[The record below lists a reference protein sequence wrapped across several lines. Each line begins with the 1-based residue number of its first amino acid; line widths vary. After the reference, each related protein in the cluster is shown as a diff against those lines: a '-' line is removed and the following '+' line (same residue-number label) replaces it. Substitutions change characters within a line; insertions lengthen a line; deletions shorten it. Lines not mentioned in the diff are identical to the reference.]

1 MKLFPSYPVGARVPD
16 SPHAVC
22 CSLPTLRDVI
32 GYEENDPAVR
42 RHVLSG
48 YPRFVEHTYVRRLA
62 THVRRDLGLKNE
74 TVALAP
80 SRKAAEDLI
89 CFLQPAET
97 TMQPWGA
104 LYAVRMPDTAEF
116 ARKTKCFLQHTGC
129 GISSRQAEDCLV
141 AAGLLDAAFAET
153 AAPGNPGETVR
164 KALLEAC
171 PEADPEHLLLC
182 RSGMNAFYSAFTA
195 ARKLQKPRGKTLW
208 IQLGW
213 LYLDT
218 LRILENFL
226 DPDEAHIALVDAT
239 DPCELEAL
247 FEREGP
253 RIAGIIT
260 ETPTNPLL
268 QTADLGRLRE
278 LCDRHGALL
287 FVDPTLAS
295 FHNVNVFPRADVVL
309 HSLTKYFGHRGNLM
323 MGVAAFNPRQC
334 SLAPEWLRLAREIHE
349 PPYGRDLEQLAAQIG
364 NSARVMDAINR
375 NTLAVAEFLQSH
387 PRVKRLHWAYGEK
400 TAAGYQKLARGP
412 NRPGGILTLDLA
424 MPLADFYD
432 AAPFVKGPSFG
443 TTFTMMCPFM
453 YLAHYDLV
461 STRDGRRYLESRG
474 LNPDLIRLSIGA
486 EPVEDIIGGLRQALG
501 D

>member
-42 RHVLSG
+42 RHVISG
-48 YPRFVEHTYVRRLA
+48 YPRFVEHTFLRRL
-62 THVRRDLGLKNE
+62 TEHVRRESGLQQHR
-74 TVALAP
+74 VALAP
-80 SRKAAEDLI
+80 SLQAAERLQT
-89 CFLQPAET
+89 FLAPADT
-97 TMQPWGA
+97 AILPWGS
-104 LYAVRMPDTAEF
+104 LHAVRMPDDDESALRAKRF
-116 ARKTKCFLQHTGC
+116 FQHTGC
-129 GISSRQAEDCLV
+129 GVSSRQAEDCLV
-141 AAGLLDAAFAET
+141 AAGLLEAAFDETAPAGDAAEI
-153 AAPGNPGETVR
+153 VR
-164 KALLEAC
+164 ARLLEAC
-171 PEADPEHLLLC
+171 PEAAPDYLLLC
-182 RSGMNAFYSAFTA
+182 RSGMNAFHAAFTA
-195 ARKLQKPRGKTLW
+195 ARSLQKPQGKTLW

-218 LRILENFL
+218 IRILESFL
-226 DPDEAHIALVDAT
+226 DPDEDHVALANASDSR
-239 DPCELEAL
+239 ELQAL
-247 FEREGP
+247 FEREGD
-253 RIAGIIT
+253 RIAGVIT

-268 QTADLGRLRE
+268 QTADLSRLRE

-287 FVDPTLAS
+287 FVDPTLAG
-295 FHNVNVFPRADVVL
+295 FHNVNVFPQADVVL
-309 HSLTKYFGHRGNLM
+309 HSLTKYFGHRGDLM
-323 MGVAAFNPRQC
+323 MGVAAFNPGQS
-334 SLAPEWLRLAREIHE
+334 SLVHEWLRLAREIRE

-364 NSARVMDAINR
+364 DSAGVMDAINR
-375 NTLAVAEFLQSH
+375 NTLAVAEFLESH

-412 NRPGGILTLDLA
+412 SRPGGILTLDLA

-461 STRDGRRYLESRG
+461 STPDGRRYLESRG
-474 LNPDLIRLSIGA
+474 LDPDLIRLSIGT